1 MKPPTPPDVREFDVD
16 TRFQKMARRPGGL
29 PREQALHNAANNIE
43 EIKPH
48 FTGWLDTEIGALLR
62 AIPGA
67 AAARRADLSWL
78 DALDHASIR
87 LIDVAGTMDHSLVE
101 LIARHLHA
109 ICEAVRAGAPYH
121 DDVMVCHLD
130 ALRLCRQPRYRNATL
145 ADVPELSMD
154 LRRALLLKYPPSA

>member
-1 MKPPTPPDVREFDVD
+1 MKPPPARDVREFDVD

-29 PREQALHNAANNIE
+29 PREQALYNAANNLE

-48 FTGWLDTEIGALLR
+48 FSGWLDAEIGALLH
-62 AIPGA
+62 AIPDA

-78 DALDHASIR
+78 DALDRASIR
-87 LIDVAGTMDHSLVE
+87 LIDVAATMDHPLVE
-101 LIARHLHA
+101 LVARHLHT
-109 ICEAVRAGAPYH
+109 ICETVRDGAPYH

-130 ALRLCRQPRYRNATL
+130 ALRLCRRPRYRNATL
-145 ADVPELSMD
+145 ADAPELSTD